1 MISPIQSRCQSAFR
15 QFRRRCVVCS
25 LGLLAACLGC
35 EPSVETETTTL
46 PKFKNN
52 VQAIDYSAVPDDYE
66 AVSKTVFRKRLLQT
80 SPSQN
85 DPAGQTNVTPMR
97 FESRTDTGIDFSN
110 FMSRSRTNLLIET
123 GSGVALGDFDN
134 DGLVDVYLAGSDV
147 ANRLY
152 RNVGNFKFEDVTD
165 AAGVDGRINDQR
177 VWASGA
183 TFADIDNDG
192 DLDLYVCNMAAP
204 NLLYVNQNDGTFV
217 EQSRLAGCDYTGASK
232 QANFCD
238 YDRDGD
244 LDMYL
249 LTYQDRPVPNKPM
262 FREGSSGVEVLPG
275 NEQWVGVI
283 DGHKIIAGQRDV
295 LFQNN
300 GDGTF
305 VDVTSKAG
313 IFGNGFGLSCNW
325 FDFDNDHWQD
335 LYVGSDFKQPDK
347 LYRNNRDGTFT
358 DVLPETAN
366 RTPWFSMGMDS
377 GDLNNDGWLDLMVAD
392 MADRTHYGQKVNM
405 GSMGSDAWFLKRG
418 KPRQFMQNCTFIN
431 SGAGRLMESAVLSGL
446 AKTDW
451 TWAVRLVDMDND
463 GRQDVLVTNG
473 HARDNMNSDLTNRI
487 AEMRK
492 QKNFK
497 EEDLAAVHRAIPVR
511 KNTNLAYRNLG
522 GLAFESV
529 GEAWGL
535 DLDGVSHA
543 AALADLDGDGDLD
556 CIVNNYYQQTS
567 VYENQSCDG
576 RRVLFELRCDKN
588 NFFGVGT
595 KIELWHDG
603 HYQRKDLQ
611 PSRGYLGC
619 DPMSLH
625 FGLGDSE
632 TLERVKITWP
642 DGTSQELSNL
652 DSGFVYRVLES
663 DAPAAESF
671 DDKPA
676 ALFADVTKK
685 TNFKFKHVESDY
697 DDYQREPLIPFSVSK
712 LGGAIAGGDVN
723 GDGRPD
729 FYCGGAA
736 GMAGRML
743 VSRSDKTFQPVDGP
757 WQQHRPS
764 EDMGALLFDCDGDQD
779 LDLYVASGSNE
790 WPENSQPYQDR
801 LYLNDGTGKF
811 TESPGDALP
820 KIFHSSSCV
829 AAADFDR
836 DGDLDLFVGSRSVP
850 GKYPLTP
857 QSQLLINDGEG
868 RFSIADSALRDDLQQ
883 VGLVNSA
890 IWSDFNSDGWIDL
903 IVASEWGPLSFYK
916 NDDGKLINATQS
928 LGVARYLG
936 WWHGIAAADLDRD
949 GDIDYVVTNQGQ
961 NTKYHATPKHPHRLY
976 YDDFDNS
983 GTIDLVEAE
992 FEGDTEYPVR
1002 GRSCS
1007 SRCMPFIADKY
1018 KTYHDFSLA
1027 TVADIYQTKSVQR
1040 PAKEVNF
1047 LQSAVFWNEGDQGF
1061 TIAALPSLAQISPS
1075 YGIAAND
1082 FDGDGQADILMV
1094 GNFFHSQPETG
1105 YMAGGL
1111 GWWLRSTGD
1120 RQFEPIWPN
1129 RSGVVVPGDAN
1140 GLAIADYDN
1149 DGDQDA
1155 MIAINDGDY
1164 QLLENQT
1171 SVAKKSQP
1179 LIISIVGPPENK
1191 WAIGALVTLV
1201 GDDYQRSI
1209 ELRAGGSYLGQS
1221 PVQPVVVW
1229 EKELRRIDSVK
1240 IRWPDGTSDS
1250 VEVDAASTAGD
1261 KTMVLRK

>member
-1 MISPIQSRCQSAFR
+1 MISPIRIRCQSTFR

-35 EPSVETETTTL
+35 EPSVETKTTTL

-52 VQAIDYSAVPDDYE
+52 VRAIDYSAVPDDYE
-66 AVSKTVFRKRLLQT
+66 AVSKTVFRKRLQQT
-80 SPSQN
+80 SLAQN
-85 DPAGQTNVTPMR
+85 DPAGQTKVTPMR
-97 FESRTDTGIDFSN
+97 FESRTDTGINFSN

-123 GSGVALGDFDN
+123 GAGVALGDFDN
-134 DGLVDVYLAGSDV
+134 DGWVDVYLTGSDI

-152 RNVGNFKFEDVTD
+152 RNTGNFKFEDVTD
-165 AAGVDGRINDQR
+165 SAGVDGRVNDQK

-183 TFADIDNDG
+183 TFADIDSDG

-249 LTYQDRPVPNKPM
+249 LTYQDLPAPKEPM
-262 FREGSSGVEVLPG
+262 FQERSGVIEVIPG
-275 NEQWVGVI
+275 KEEWAGVVE
-283 DGHKIIAGQRDV
+283 GNKILAGEPDR
-295 LFQNN
+295 FFKNN

-305 VDVTSKAG
+305 VDATDEVG
-313 IFGNGFGLSCNW
+313 ISGYGLGLSCNW

-358 DVLPETAN
+358 DVLPDTVN
-366 RTPWFSMGMDS
+366 RTTWFSMGMDS

-405 GSMGSDAWFLKRG
+405 GSMGSDAWFLKQG

-431 SGAGRLMESAVLSGL
+431 SGTGRLMESAVLSGL

-451 TWAVRLVDMDND
+451 TWAVRIVDMDND
-463 GRQDVLVTNG
+463 GRQDVFVANG

-487 AEMRK
+487 AEMRNK
-492 QKNFK
+492 KGFQ
-497 EEDLAAVHRAIPVR
+497 EEDLAALYRDIPAR
-511 KNTNLAYRNLG
+511 KNTNLAYRNQGDLK
-522 GLAFESV
+522 FESV

-535 DLDGVSHA
+535 DLTGVSHA
-543 AALADLDGDGDLD
+543 AAFADLDGDGDLD
-556 CIVNNYYQQTS
+556 CVVNHYYQPTS
-567 VYENQSCDG
+567 IYQNQSG
-576 RRVLFELRCDKN
+576 QINRVLFELRCTTN

-632 TLERVKITWP
+632 KIERAKITWP
-642 DGTSQELSNL
+642 NGTSEVLTDL
-652 DSGFVYRVLES
+652 AGGYLYRVVES
-663 DAPAAESF
+663 MHPTPETFEPAAAPLFVDATGEAQF
-671 DDKPA
+671 D
-676 ALFADVTKK
+676 
-685 TNFKFKHVESDY
+685 FKHVESDY
-697 DDYQREPLIPFSVSK
+697 DDYQREPLIPFSISK
-712 LGGAIAGGDVN
+712 LGGSVAAGDVN

-729 FYCGGAA
+729 FFCGGAA
-736 GMAGRML
+736 GMSGRL
-743 VSRSDKTFQPVDGP
+743 LIGRSDKTFQSLDGP
-757 WQQHRPS
+757 WQKDRAC
-764 EDMGALLFDCDGDQD
+764 EDMGGLFFDGDGDGD
-779 LDLYVASGSNE
+779 LDLYVVSGSNQ
-790 WPENSQPYQDR
+790 WPANSPQYRDR
-801 LYLNDGTGKF
+801 LYLNEGAGMFSASAD
-811 TESPGDALP
+811 DALP
-820 KIFHSSSCV
+820 RVFQSGSCV

-857 QSQLLINDGEG
+857 QSQLLINDGQG
-868 RFSIADSALRDDLQQ
+868 RFSIANSVRSDDLQQ

-890 IWSDFNSDGWIDL
+890 IWSDFNSDGWVDL

-916 NDDGKLINATQS
+916 NDDGKLVNVTQS
-928 LGVARYLG
+928 LGVARHLG
-936 WWHGIAAADLDRD
+936 WWHGLAAADFDHD
-949 GDIDYVVTNQGQ
+949 GDMDYVVTNQGE
-961 NTKYHATPKHPHRLY
+961 NTKYHATSKHPHRLY
-976 YDDFDNS
+976 YDDFDQN

-992 FEGDTEYPVR
+992 FEGDTEFPVR

-1018 KTYHDFSLA
+1018 KTFHDFSLA
-1027 TVADIYQTKSVQR
+1027 SVADIYQTQSVQR
-1040 PAKEVNF
+1040 PVREVNF
-1047 LQSAVFWNEGDQGF
+1047 LQSAIFWNQGDQGF
-1061 TIAALPSLAQISPS
+1061 TIAALPLLSQISPS
-1075 YGIAAND
+1075 YGVAASD
-1082 FDGDGQADILMV
+1082 FDGDGQVDILMV

-1111 GWWLRSTGD
+1111 GWLLKSVGD
-1120 RQFEPIWPN
+1120 RQFEAVWPH

-1140 GLAIADYDN
+1140 GLAIADYDG

-1155 MIAINDGDY
+1155 IVAVNNGHY
-1164 QLLENQT
+1164 QLLENQLST
-1171 SVAKKSQP
+1171 TKGDHESPSLSISV
-1179 LIISIVGPPENK
+1179 VGPTENQF
-1191 WAIGALVTLV
+1191 AIGALVTLV
-1201 GDDYQRSI
+1201 GNDYQRSI
-1209 ELRAGGSYLGQS
+1209 ELSAGGSYLSQS
-1221 PVQPVVVW
+1221 SIQPIVVN
-1229 EKELRRIDSVK
+1229 KEELKRIDTIK
-1240 IRWPDGTSDS
+1240 IRWPDGSRDA
-1250 VEVDAASTAGD
+1250 VDVGAADDQTL
-1261 KTMVLRK
+1261 VLQK